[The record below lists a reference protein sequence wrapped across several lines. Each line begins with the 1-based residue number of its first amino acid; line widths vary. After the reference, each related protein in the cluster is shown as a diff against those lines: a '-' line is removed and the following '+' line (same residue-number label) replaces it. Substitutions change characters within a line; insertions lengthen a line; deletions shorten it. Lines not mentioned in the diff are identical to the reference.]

1 MNETL
6 KRFSL
11 PAALCAGFLWVLVVN
26 GAIVH
31 WMEPTLGQAI
41 WPMGFAQSIA
51 NGPFFSVHARN
62 FGIPHP
68 AGIAFGLS
76 GAWLASLLLRL
87 GLSARDAYAAMN
99 AIWLGLAFF
108 AAFRIAR
115 KVGAPPSVAVPGS
128 VAWLTM
134 PIVWA
139 HTPYSMLAL
148 GIALLPFYFLLTLE
162 LLQAAAA
169 GARRRLW
176 VVAPCHALA
185 AVIAVFM
192 DGYTFMMFAVGS
204 GILLACFVLPS
215 ATRRAAL
222 LIAAP
227 ACAASFA
234 LAYVLYSVYVGRGSY
249 GGNAIDFFRGWGV
262 DLTYLLVPTNGMLWI
277 ADKLGLGI
285 ARTDEFHF
293 GDPSVWKTTFCLPIV
308 LLAIIGWSR
317 ARRRHAAI
325 GVLLVALFGFYMSLG
340 PSLKIDSLKPE
351 SLRLAHPREQSALMP
366 AELAVMPTGNAWMSE
381 HLPGFREMR
390 ASYRWAA
397 LGIFAVWLLAMMG
410 GPYRSRRG
418 RLAWGAALFAVA
430 LFNAPDGQKLRDY
443 ISYRQM
449 FGQID
454 RDLAGTMS
462 RYVHPGET
470 VAFLPWGNDFLS
482 GYLAARL
489 KFDTFNIGGDKN
501 LAMAEP
507 RWPEQM
513 QAVGQTLEASDIVPA
528 TQLLVTGDA
537 DALVLPYFNP
547 LWSAHLWPCVD
558 EATVLLSNA
567 TREEFRRTPNF
578 VCPDEQRKNRQPE
591 VAAFRAI
598 PYLQVD
604 ENGLFATVR
613 LRPEYAGKAQRAAL
627 SNAIA
632 DSIRYPIRVDANLEQ
647 GPYLLAGGWYAAEAD
662 FVWSSAHATLRV
674 PRPAACRAAQCSA
687 VLHFMVFAA
696 SPQRPV
702 TVTFTDHGRTT
713 GWHQQVTATS
723 AGWMEATVPLDGAD
737 SWREITISVPDA
749 TSPAALGA
757 SRDDRTLGIA
767 LGRIDLL
774 SR

>member
-1 MNETL
+1 MIEKLT
-6 KRFSL
+6 RFSL
-11 PAALCAGFLWVLVVN
+11 PAALGVGFFWVLVVN
-26 GAIVH
+26 GAIPH

-41 WPMGFAQSIA
+41 WPMGFALSIA
-51 NGPFFSVHARN
+51 NGPFFSVHAHN

-115 KVGAPPSVAVPGS
+115 KVGAPPSVAVLGS
-128 VAWLTM
+128 VVWLTM

-148 GIALLPFYFLLTLE
+148 GIALLPFYYLLTLE
-162 LLQAAAA
+162 LLQTSV
-169 GARRRLW
+169 GNRRRLS
-176 VVAPCHALA
+176 VIVPCHALA

-204 GILLACFVLPS
+204 GILLACFLFS
-215 ATRRAAL
+215 SGKRRAVL
-222 LIAAP
+222 LIAVP
-227 ACAASFA
+227 AYVASFA
-234 LAYVLYSVYVGRGSY
+234 LAYFLYSLYVGRGSY
-249 GGNAIDFFRGWGV
+249 GGNPIDFFRGWGV
-262 DLTYLLVPTNGMLWI
+262 DLTYLLVPTKGMLWV
-277 ADKLGLGI
+277 ADKLGFAI

-293 GDPSVWKTTFCLPIV
+293 GDASVWKTTFCVPIV
-308 LLAIIGWSR
+308 LLAIIGWAR
-317 ARRRHAAI
+317 ARRHHAAI
-325 GVLLVALFGFYMSLG
+325 GVLLVAVFGFYMSLG

-351 SLRLAHPREQSALMP
+351 SVRLAHPREQSALMP
-366 AELAVMPTGNAWMSE
+366 AELAVMPTGNAWISE

-418 RLAWGAALFAVA
+418 RLAWSAALFAVA
-430 LFNAPDGQKLRDY
+430 LINAPDGQKPREY
-443 ISYRQM
+443 ISNRQM

-454 RDLAGTMS
+454 RDLADTMS
-462 RYVHPGET
+462 RYVHQGET
-470 VAFLPWGNDFLS
+470 IAFLPWGNDFLS

-489 KFDTFNIGGDKN
+489 RFDTFNIGGDKN

-507 RWPEQM
+507 GWPEQM
-513 QAVGQTLEASDIVPA
+513 QAVGQTLELSDIFPA
-528 TQLLVTGDA
+528 TQLLVTGEA

-558 EATVLLSNA
+558 EATVFLSDA
-567 TREEFRRTPNF
+567 TREEFRLTPDF
-578 VCPDEQRKNRQPE
+578 VCPDDQRKNRKPE
-591 VAAFRAI
+591 LDAFRAI
-598 PYLQVD
+598 PYLSVED
-604 ENGLFATVR
+604 TGLFATVR
-613 LRPEYAGKAQRAAL
+613 LRPEYAGKTHRVQL
-627 SNAIA
+627 WNAIA
-632 DSIRYPIRVDANLEQ
+632 DGIGYPISVNSSLEQ
-647 GPYLLAGGWYAAEAD
+647 STYLLPGGWHAPEAD

-674 PRPAACRAAQCSA
+674 PRPSACRPTQCSA
-687 VLHFMVFAA
+687 VLHFMVFGA

-702 TVTFTDHGRTT
+702 TVTLAEHGLAA

-723 AGWMEATVPLDGAD
+723 AAWTEATVPLDGAGN
-737 SWREITISVPDA
+737 WRELTISVPNA

-757 SRDDRTLGIA
+757 SDDDRTLGIA
-767 LGRIDLL
+767 LGRIDLR